1 MLSLAGFD
9 LGNTW
14 VIFVF
19 IKNFTDS
26 IKILGGGG
34 FPCCNFD
41 YVNKVVVQYFSY
53 LLFIFM
59 DSTILFKN
67 NRIVIRTFPTTIK
80 WLDGLPECF
89 VIDIMLFPPVVTLRK

>member
-9 LGNTW
+9 LDNTW
-14 VIFVF
+14 VICVF

-26 IKILGGGG
+26 IKIVGGRG

-41 YVNKVVVQYFSY
+41 YVNKVVIPYFSY

-59 DSTILFKN
+59 DSTIFFKN
-67 NRIVIRTFPTTIK
+67 N
-80 WLDGLPECF
+80 G
-89 VIDIMLFPPVVTLRK
+89 M